1 MNVFYLKFV
10 WSFIQKVNQVLLKEW
25 GGGFSND
32 VFKLVFFLQE
42 NVRNYF
48 FLKMKI

>member
-10 WSFIQKVNQVLLKEW
+10 RSFIQKVNQVLPKEW
-25 GGGFSND
+25 RGFSND